1 MHEYS
6 PDVMIGIIAL
16 AAIYA
21 GAAKLLGRRFTA
33 RQLFALGLGLTVMF
47 FALTGP
53 IDQYVRE
60 RSFSLYIFQQML
72 LVFVIPPLL
81 LLGTPDWMA
90 RPIFTR
96 RWIERPWRFATR
108 PVVAFLTFS
117 STFTLIHYPLLCDQV
132 CHVRPQYGDIREV
145 LLIVGILLWW
155 PLLSPLP
162 EFPRLSYPIQIMY
175 LFLLMIPMTAVAA
188 PITMAETVLYMFYR
202 VEPHP
207 FGLTAHA
214 DQVLGGLIM
223 WVGQGVYLMCIFTAI
238 FFRWSRRDDREVPA
252 INLRTPELRTPELRV
267 VRRPTA

>member
-1 MHEYS
+1 MNEFS
-6 PDVMIGIIAL
+6 PTVIAGIIAL

-21 GAAKLLGRRFTA
+21 GAAWKLRERPTA
-33 RQLFALGLGLTVMF
+33 RQIFALSLALIVMGL
-47 FALTGP
+47 ALTGP
-53 IDQYVRE
+53 IDYYVRE
-60 RSFSLYIFQQML
+60 RSFALYIFQQML

-81 LLGTPDWMA
+81 LLATPEWMA
-90 RPIFTR
+90 RVVFTR
-96 RWIERPWRFATR
+96 PWIEPVWRLLTR
-108 PVVAFLTFS
+108 PIAAFLIFS
-117 STFTLIHYPLLCDQV
+117 AAFTLIHYPLLCDHI
-132 CHVRPQYGDIREV
+132 CHVRPPYGDIRD
-145 LLIVGILLWW
+145 LLLCVGILLWW

-162 EFPRLSYPIQIMY
+162 EYPRLPYPSQIMY

-238 FFRWSRRDDREVPA
+238 FFRWSRRDDREIPS
-252 INLRTPELRTPELRV
+252 INLRHVPDLRII
-267 VRRPTA
+267 RRPSA

>member
-1 MHEYS
+1 MHEFS
-6 PDVMIGIIAL
+6 PSVIIGVIAL

-33 RQLFALGLGLTVMF
+33 RQLFALGLALSVMF
-47 FALTGP
+47 LALTGP
-53 IDQYVRE
+53 IDEYVRE
-60 RSFSLYIFQQML
+60 RSFALYIFQQML

-90 RPIFTR
+90 RAIFTW
-96 RWIERPWRFATR
+96 RWIERPWRILTR
-108 PVVAFLTFS
+108 PVVAFLIFS
-117 STFTLIHYPLLCDQV
+117 ATFTLIHYPLLCDRV
-132 CHVRPQYGDIREV
+132 CHVRPPYGDIRD
-145 LLIVGILLWW
+145 LLLFVGILLWW

-162 EFPRLSYPIQIMY
+162 EYPRMPYPIQIMY

-188 PITMAETVLYMFYR
+188 PVTMAETVLYMFYR

-223 WVGQGVYLMCIFTAI
+223 WVGQGVYLMCVFTAI
-238 FFRWSRRDDREVPA
+238 FFRWSRRDDREIPA
-252 INLRTPELRTPELRV
+252 INVRTPELRV
-267 VRRPTA
+267 IRRPTA